1 MIRRFIKFILVSLVV
16 LVLVISS
23 VIGSASM
30 GLFGLFWERWS
41 TAMMN
46 NPLDPDFSWYQPLE
60 RSKGDFISEL
70 ETISSDQS
78 EIPLSVFQEA
88 QKYAEIHGSKSLVIQ
103 HKGEII
109 FESYWQETNPDS
121 LFGLHSFTKTM
132 NAFLVGHL
140 LEDGYIQS
148 IDESVADY
156 IDEWKDSNKTNI
168 TIRHLLHMS
177 GGLKESFDYSPFS
190 DRIQRAY
197 GTDIVNANLMM
208 EPEIE
213 PGTVFSHNNYNSQIL
228 GILIERS
235 SGIRYSKYFSE
246 KIWAPL
252 GSRDAFFFVD
262 RPNGMAHTDCCMWAS
277 IRDMIRIGEM
287 LMNNGQFNNMEILPE
302 SWVQQMITPSDSN
315 PNYGMQIWL
324 GNEYQER
331 RAYDARLTM
340 YANYHSEPYAADDL
354 FFMDGIGKQ
363 RMYMIPSESLV
374 ILRTGDNSPDWDDS
388 KLPNLF
394 LKALKKK

>member
-1 MIRRFIKFILVSLVV
+1 MIRRFIKFILISIVIVII
-16 LVLVISS
+16 VISS
-23 VIGSASM
+23 IIGSASM
-30 GLFGLFWERWS
+30 GLFGLFWERWTNALS
-41 TAMMN
+41 

-60 RSKGDFISEL
+60 RTNGNFESPLDS
-70 ETISSDQS
+70 ISSEQS

-88 QKYAEIHGSKSLVIQ
+88 KEYAQNHGSKSLVIQ
-103 HKGEII
+103 HKGKIV

-132 NAFLVGHL
+132 NALLVGHL
-140 LEDGYIQS
+140 INDGYIKS
-148 IDESVADY
+148 IDESVSDY
-156 IDEWKDSNKTNI
+156 IEEWRDGDKTNI
-168 TIRHLLHMS
+168 TIKHLLQMS
-177 GGLKESFDYSPFS
+177 GGLKETFDYSPFS

-197 GTDIVNANLMM
+197 GTDIVNANLNMD
-208 EPEIE
+208 PEID

-228 GILIERS
+228 GILIERA
-235 SGIRYSKYFSE
+235 SGKRYSEYFSE
-246 KIWAPL
+246 KIWSPL

-262 RPNGMAHTDCCMWAS
+262 RPDGMVHTDCCMWAS

-287 LMNNGQFNNMEILPE
+287 LMNKGLFKNKEILPKG
-302 SWVQQMITPSDSN
+302 WVEQMITPSEPN
-315 PNYGMQIWL
+315 NNYGMQIWL
-324 GNEYQER
+324 GNEYEER

-340 YANYHSEPYAADDL
+340 YANYHGEPYVTDDL

-388 KLPNLF
+388 KLPNLI
-394 LKALKKK
+394 LNALK

>member
-1 MIRRFIKFILVSLVV
+1 MIRRFIKFILISIVIVII
-16 LVLVISS
+16 VISS
-23 VIGSASM
+23 IIGSASM
-30 GLFGLFWERWS
+30 GLFGLFWERWTNALS
-41 TAMMN
+41 

-60 RSKGDFISEL
+60 RTNGNFESPLDS
-70 ETISSDQS
+70 ISSEQS

-88 QKYAEIHGSKSLVIQ
+88 KEYAQNHGSKSLVIQ
-103 HKGEII
+103 HKGKIV

-132 NAFLVGHL
+132 NALLVGHL
-140 LEDGYIQS
+140 INDGYIKS
-148 IDESVADY
+148 IDESVSDY
-156 IDEWKDSNKTNI
+156 IEEWRDGDKTNI
-168 TIRHLLHMS
+168 TIKHLLHMS
-177 GGLKESFDYSPFS
+177 GGLKETFDYSPFS

-197 GTDIVNANLMM
+197 GTDIVNANLNMD
-208 EPEIE
+208 PEID

-228 GILIERS
+228 GILIERAS
-235 SGIRYSKYFSE
+235 EKRYSEYFSE
-246 KIWAPL
+246 KIWSPL

-262 RPNGMAHTDCCMWAS
+262 RPDGMVHTDCCMWAS

-287 LMNNGQFNNMEILPE
+287 LMNKGLFKNKEILPKG
-302 SWVQQMITPSDSN
+302 WVEQMITPSEPN
-315 PNYGMQIWL
+315 NNYGMQIWL
-324 GNEYQER
+324 GNEYEER

-340 YANYHSEPYAADDL
+340 YANYHGEPYVTDDL

-388 KLPNLF
+388 KLPNLI
-394 LKALKKK
+394 LNALK

>member
-1 MIRRFIKFILVSLVV
+1 MIRRFIKFILISIVIVII
-16 LVLVISS
+16 VISS
-23 VIGSASM
+23 IIGSASM
-30 GLFGLFWERWS
+30 GLFGLFWERWTNALS
-41 TAMMN
+41 

-60 RSKGDFISEL
+60 RTNGNFESPLDS
-70 ETISSDQS
+70 ISSEQS

-88 QKYAEIHGSKSLVIQ
+88 KEYAQNHGSKSLVIQ
-103 HKGEII
+103 HKGKIV

-132 NAFLVGHL
+132 NALLVGHL
-140 LEDGYIQS
+140 INDGYIKS
-148 IDESVADY
+148 IDESVSDY
-156 IDEWKDSNKTNI
+156 IEEWQDGDKTNI
-168 TIRHLLHMS
+168 TIKHLLHMS
-177 GGLKESFDYSPFS
+177 GGLKETFDYSPFS

-197 GTDIVNANLMM
+197 GTDIVNANLNMD
-208 EPEIE
+208 PEID

-228 GILIERS
+228 GILIERA
-235 SGIRYSKYFSE
+235 SGERYSEYFSQ
-246 KIWAPL
+246 KIWSPL

-262 RPNGMAHTDCCMWAS
+262 RPDGMVHTDCCMWAS

-287 LMNNGQFNNMEILPE
+287 LMNKGLFKNKEILPKG
-302 SWVQQMITPSDSN
+302 WVEQMITPSEPN
-315 PNYGMQIWL
+315 NNYGMQIWL
-324 GNEYQER
+324 GNEYEER

-340 YANYHSEPYAADDL
+340 YANYHGEPYVTDDL

-388 KLPNLF
+388 KLPNLI
-394 LKALKKK
+394 LNALK

>member
-1 MIRRFIKFILVSLVV
+1 MIRRFIKFILISIVIVII
-16 LVLVISS
+16 VISS
-23 VIGSASM
+23 IIGSASM
-30 GLFGLFWERWS
+30 GLFGLFWERWTNALS
-41 TAMMN
+41 

-60 RSKGDFISEL
+60 RTNGNFESPLDS
-70 ETISSDQS
+70 ISSEQS

-88 QKYAEIHGSKSLVIQ
+88 KEYAQNHGSKSLVIQ
-103 HKGEII
+103 HKGKIV

-132 NAFLVGHL
+132 NALLVGHL
-140 LEDGYIQS
+140 INDGYIKS
-148 IDESVADY
+148 IDESVSDY
-156 IDEWKDSNKTNI
+156 IEEWRDGDKTNI
-168 TIRHLLHMS
+168 TIKHLLHMS
-177 GGLKESFDYSPFS
+177 GGLKETFDYSPFS

-197 GTDIVNANLMM
+197 GTDIVNANLNMD
-208 EPEIE
+208 PEID

-228 GILIERS
+228 GILIERA
-235 SGIRYSKYFSE
+235 SGKRYSEYFSE
-246 KIWAPL
+246 KIWSPL

-262 RPNGMAHTDCCMWAS
+262 RHDGMVHTDCCMWAS

-287 LMNNGQFNNMEILPE
+287 LMNKGLFKNKEILPKG
-302 SWVQQMITPSDSN
+302 WVEQMITPSEPN
-315 PNYGMQIWL
+315 NNYGMQIWL
-324 GNEYQER
+324 GNEYEER

-340 YANYHSEPYAADDL
+340 YANYHGEPYVTDDL

-388 KLPNLF
+388 KLPNLI
-394 LKALKKK
+394 LNALK